1 MKKKIL
7 MFSIL
12 LTFINSCEK
21 IRNIVSAATKDE
33 TTAKNGKMSF
43 SVVNDKMIITS
54 LISSQKVD
62 LIFDTG
68 ASNHSLNDSLL
79 FVKDENNQRLKIKTS
94 AKTADGEV
102 KTYIG
107 NINIE
112 TNIVSGKNSVASY
125 LPFDFGFC
133 RNYKGLFSPGYIVE
147 SEKQM
152 FLNFKENY
160 VEVGDNF
167 DLKSYEEIP
176 MRKKLSGMIE
186 VKMKVDNK
194 ENWYTFDTGADTPFI
209 QKFENNKYKSDN
221 YIGLGG
227 VSGIAKNKKIPIR
240 DISFYRNVPVMLNKH
255 LYYSDI
261 ANGKVVSNANLGLR
275 FIKKFNWI
283 FDFKNN
289 KLYFKKLNTSKIIEP
304 RTDINYGAK
313 DIDNKLVVFLKK
325 PNQKLFNL
333 GDVIVKYNNVFVTSE
348 NICAIKDELNNIKEW
363 KNLNLVISKNTN

>member
-1 MKKKIL
+1 

-21 IRNIVSAATKDE
+21 IRNIVSAAAKDE

-43 SVVNDKMIITS
+43 RVVNDKMIITS

-79 FVKDENNQRLKIKTS
+79 FVKDENNQRLKIKTA

-107 NINIE
+107 NNIE

-227 VSGIAKNKKIPIR
+227 VSGIAKNKKTPIR

-275 FIKKFNWI
+275 FIKEFNWI

-304 RTDINYGAK
+304 RADINYGAK

-348 NICAIKDELNNIKEW
+348 NICAIKDELNNKEW

>member
-1 MKKKIL
+1 MKKRIF

-68 ASNHSLNDSLL
+68 ASNHSLNDSSL
-79 FVKDENNQRLKIKTS
+79 FVKDENNQRLKMKTS

-133 RNYKGLFSPGYIVE
+133 RNYKGLFSPGYIMD

-152 FLNFKENY
+152 FLNFAENY

-167 DLKSYEEIP
+167 DLKSFEEIP
-176 MRKKLSGMIE
+176 MRKKFSGLIE
-186 VKMKVDNK
+186 IKMKVDNK
-194 ENWYTFDTGADTPFI
+194 ENWYAFDTGADTPFI
-209 QKFENNKYKSDN
+209 QKFENKKYKNDN
-221 YIGLGG
+221 YIALGG
-227 VSGIAKNKKIPIR
+227 LSTIKLGKKIPNR
-240 DISFYRNVPVMLNKH
+240 NISFYRDVPVMLNNNV
-255 LYYSDI
+255 YYSDI
-261 ANGKVVSNANLGLR
+261 SNENEFISANLGLR
-275 FIKKFNWI
+275 FIKNFNWI

-304 RTDINYGAK
+304 RADINYGAK

-325 PNQKLFNL
+325 PNQNLFNL
-333 GDVIVKYNNVFVTSE
+333 GDVITSYNNKPITID
-348 NICAIKDELNNIKEW
+348 NICEVKNELNTIYNWE
-363 KNLNLVISKNTN
+363 NLNLKILK